1 MINLYTEI
9 THSDETSWLNHL
21 IHPIRA
27 YWGDGTKEWSKW
39 SDDFLFYKD
48 YFKIVEN
55 TIESDVGFLPLTL
68 NYYVKNNKLSLVDNM
83 ADLMEKNNQSLYV
96 WVDGDLSINYY
107 HANCIFIKYFGD
119 STMQLKNEIIQPG
132 DMKKDLLY
140 EYYGG
145 RLKKREKSDFPV
157 IGFDGIANYPNS
169 KLIGTILK
177 NSLHHASYKLLN
189 EKIKPEPIF
198 PFLLKRKR
206 ILAQLKK
213 SNNLKTN
220 FKIRSSFA
228 PGTLGRDDQA
238 RKEFI
243 TNIIDS
249 DYTFCFRGAANYSL
263 RFYETLCL
271 GRIPLFINSNCILPF
286 QDKVDWKNIIC
297 WVDEDHI
304 DHLVEKIQDYHQSM
318 TNHQF
323 IERQEYCREIW
334 ENYLS
339 KEGFLKYFHDSIKQS
354 IKSSISL

>member
-1 MINLYTEI
+1 LINVYTEQ
-9 THSDETSWLNHL
+9 THSDETSWLGHL

-39 SDDFLFYKD
+39 SDNFLLYKD

-55 TIESDVGFLPLTL
+55 TIESEVGFLPLTL
-68 NYYVKNNKLSLVDNM
+68 NYYVKNNKLSLVDKM
-83 ADLMEKNNQSLYV
+83 ADLMEKNNQFLYV
-96 WVDGDLSINYY
+96 WVDGDHSINYY
-107 HANCIFIKYFGD
+107 HQNCVFIKYFGN
-119 STMQLKNEIIQPG
+119 STIQVKNEIIQPG

-145 RLKKREKSDFPV
+145 QFKKREKSDLPV
-157 IGFDGIANYPNS
+157 IGFDGIANYPKS
-169 KLIGTILK
+169 KLLGTILK
-177 NSLHHASYKLLN
+177 NALQHASYKLLDA
-189 EKIKPEPIF
+189 KIKPEPIF
-198 PFLLKRKR
+198 PFLLKRKK

-213 SNNLKTN
+213 SNKLKTN

-271 GRIPLFINSNCILPF
+271 GRIPLFINSNCVLPF

-297 WVDEDHI
+297 WVEENHI
-304 DHLVEKIQDYHQSM
+304 DNLVEKIQDYHQSM
-318 TNHQF
+318 TKYQF

-334 ENYLS
+334 EKYLS
-339 KEGFLKYFHDSIKQS
+339 KEGFLKHFYYSIKQS
-354 IKSSISL
+354 IKSSVSL